1 MGESSHRAA
10 DGTLHVVRHPYL
22 ALPTP
27 FSIGHRGCAGEVPE
41 NTLPSFERA
50 LEQGAAILESDV
62 HLTRDGVAV
71 LIHDPTVDRV
81 TEQTGSVAELT
92 WSEVRRLDA
101 GYRFGSDGGQS
112 QSFRGEGLRIPSLVE
127 AFETFPDA
135 RFNLEL
141 KSDHPRMVTA
151 AIDTVMAMGREDRTL
166 LTAGDDAIMAVLR
179 KRLAELPR
187 PIAQGASTG
196 DVLDFV
202 RTALEGGSPV
212 SEPMALQI
220 PAAFAGRPLVT
231 RELVDHAHAHDVHV
245 HVWTINDPTEMDALL
260 DLGVDG
266 IITDFPARA
275 TERTAARRSPG

>member
-1 MGESSHRAA
+1 M
-10 DGTLHVVRHPYL
+10 RHPYL

-27 FSIGHRGCAGEVPE
+27 ISIGHRGCAGEVPE

-62 HLTRDGVAV
+62 HLTRDGIPV

-81 TEQTGSVAELT
+81 TEQTGSVADLT
-92 WSEVRRLDA
+92 WSQLQRLDA
-101 GYRFGSDGGQS
+101 GYRFSRDGGQS
-112 QSFRGEGLRIPSLVE
+112 RPFRDEGLRIPSLVE
-127 AFETFPDA
+127 AFEAFPGA

-141 KSDHPRMVTA
+141 KADHPLLVPA
-151 AIDTVMAMGREDRTL
+151 AIDAVTAMGREEWTL
-166 LTAGDDAIMAVLR
+166 LTSGDDAIMAALR

-202 RTALEGGSPV
+202 RTAIEGGTPV

-220 PAAFAGRPLVT
+220 PADFGGRPLVT
-231 RELVDHAHAHDVHV
+231 RKLVDHAHAHDVHV
-245 HVWTINDPTEMDALL
+245 HVWTINDPAEMDALL